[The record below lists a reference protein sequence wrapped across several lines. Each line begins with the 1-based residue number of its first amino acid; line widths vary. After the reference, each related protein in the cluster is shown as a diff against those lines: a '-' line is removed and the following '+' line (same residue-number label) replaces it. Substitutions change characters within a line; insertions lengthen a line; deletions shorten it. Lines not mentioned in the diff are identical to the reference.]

1 MEKAMESR
9 EPFMN
14 HPRPDFWRSQWID
27 LNGTWEF
34 AFGREE
40 GEPEFTRSI
49 EVPFVYQSKASG
61 IGSSEICDVVWY
73 RRKIPVISF
82 QKEKRYLLHFGAADY
97 EAQVWINGR
106 SVGTHK
112 GGYTPFSFDITELLT
127 GEGDEITVRVE
138 DRYLDT
144 SQVRGK
150 QMWQQKEHGCWYTGY
165 SGIWQPVWIEIV
177 GEAYIEHC
185 KIITD
190 IEKKQIALDLDISE
204 WTEDTAVT
212 AKVSFQGKELAE
224 TSCRCVGR
232 RIAFSVPVDYPRA
245 DMNGIFFWTP
255 ETPDLYDIRLELKR
269 KGRLLDCVYTYCG
282 MRTVQTQGGRVLL
295 NNLPYYQKLVLNQG
309 YYPQGCITAVS
320 DQDYIRDIQLIK
332 QMGFNGVR
340 MHQKIE
346 DPRFLYWCDRLGL
359 LVWEEMPSFYN
370 FTGQAQL
377 QYMRELSE
385 TVSRDYNHPCIVVWV
400 AFNESWGVFDL
411 YCSPQ
416 QQAAVQAAYYQ
427 FKALDQTRPVIGN
440 DGWEHTVTDLCTIHD
455 YEQNAEVMGR
465 SYQDRQKVVQGAP
478 SKLFSRCIQAKGF
491 AYEGQ
496 PVLVS
501 EFAGIAFEENQGWGY
516 GESAKTRE
524 EYKERLEQLIM
535 AVKKQ
540 DYICGY
546 CITQLTDVE
555 HEQNGLL
562 CFDRSPKLPLEEISQ
577 MQEGL

>member
-1 MEKAMESR
+1 M
-9 EPFMN
+9 
-14 HPRPDFWRSQWID
+14 
-27 LNGTWEF
+27 
-34 AFGREE
+34 
-40 GEPEFTRSI
+40 
-49 EVPFVYQSKASG
+49 
-61 IGSSEICDVVWY
+61 
-73 RRKIPVISF
+73 
-82 QKEKRYLLHFGAADY
+82 
-97 EAQVWINGR
+97 
-106 SVGTHK
+106 
-112 GGYTPFSFDITELLT
+112 
-127 GEGDEITVRVE
+127 
-138 DRYLDT
+138 
-144 SQVRGK
+144 
-150 QMWQQKEHGCWYTGY
+150 
-165 SGIWQPVWIEIV
+165 
-177 GEAYIEHC
+177 
-185 KIITD
+185 
-190 IEKKQIALDLDISE
+190 
-204 WTEDTAVT
+204 
-212 AKVSFQGKELAE
+212 
-224 TSCRCVGR
+224 
-232 RIAFSVPVDYPRA
+232 
-245 DMNGIFFWTP
+245 
-255 ETPDLYDIRLELKR
+255 
-269 KGRLLDCVYTYCG
+269 
-282 MRTVQTQGGRVLL
+282 
-295 NNLPYYQKLVLNQG
+295 
-309 YYPQGCITAVS
+309 
-320 DQDYIRDIQLIK
+320 
-332 QMGFNGVR
+332 
-340 MHQKIE
+340 
-346 DPRFLYWCDRLGL
+346 
-359 LVWEEMPSFYN
+359 
-370 FTGQAQL
+370 
-377 QYMRELSE
+377 
-385 TVSRDYNHPCIVVWV
+385 
-400 AFNESWGVFDL
+400 FDL